1 MALASGFP
9 GVEQT
14 SLSYLDEGLRSLCV
28 KMAVEETAAP
38 ELSRL
43 DTRDP
48 RTDAGNWRESDL
60 SQANP
65 QSPRRLNQV
74 AVQGHDP

>member
-1 MALASGFP
+1 
-9 GVEQT
+9 
-14 SLSYLDEGLRSLCV
+14 
-28 KMAVEETAAP
+28 MAVEETAVP

-48 RTDAGNWRESDL
+48 RTDAGNWRGSGL
-60 SQANP
+60 SQADP